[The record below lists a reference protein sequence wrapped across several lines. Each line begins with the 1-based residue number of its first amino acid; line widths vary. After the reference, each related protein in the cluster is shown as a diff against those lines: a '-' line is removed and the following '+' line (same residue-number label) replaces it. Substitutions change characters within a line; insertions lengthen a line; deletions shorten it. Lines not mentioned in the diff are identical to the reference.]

1 MLYYH
6 TMSFSEVDSVHVQAL
21 TRQRWMAEA
30 PTWTTDRRAS
40 SPGSPSSES
49 FCRLLDVGIG
59 PLNEPGERQLMPKR
73 PLDST
78 STDGSPRVAIA
89 FLSNQNFCRNLIR
102 NWYGPRSRVRLRFI
116 RARLCWCC
124 RARRVRCCSKMART
138 VCACSSSVRWC
149 DVSCTVCSER
159 AMPPV
164 CCS

>member
-59 PLNEPGERQLMPKR
+59 PLSEPGERQLMPKR

-78 STDGSPRVAIA
+78 STDGPPRVAIA
-89 FLSNQNFCRNLIR
+89 FLSKFFYCPTPMQ
-102 NWYGPRSRVRLRFI
+102 NWYASVPKTPPSRRPEPAQAVRALCQRSQPHHAL
-116 RARLCWCC
+116 LM
-124 RARRVRCCSKMART
+124 MA
-138 VCACSSSVRWC
+138 AGG
-149 DVSCTVCSER
+149 
-159 AMPPV
+159 
-164 CCS
+164 